1 MQEILIILVVALVVV
16 GPRKL
21 PQLAKGLGKGLQEF
35 RRATD
40 EIKESISQDETF
52 KEFKS
57 AKDSLDQSMAD
68 LDVAEAL
75 DVDFDEILEPKK
87 PKTDMEGRKALLAEI
102 ASEHEE
108 AETAAST
115 EEVAASEAE
124 EQEEEEAAA
133 AQPAEADA
141 SPPPAQAASP
151 EQGLAEEA
159 PPADEEPK
167 PAKQDA

>member
-40 EIKESISQDETF
+40 EIKDSISQDETF
-52 KEFKS
+52 QEFKS
-57 AKDSLDQSMAD
+57 AKDSLDQSMSD
-68 LDVAEAL
+68 LNVAETL

-87 PKTDMEGRKALLAEI
+87 PSTNVEGRKALLEEI
-102 ASEHEE
+102 SREHEE

-124 EQEEEEAAA
+124 EQEEEDAAA
-133 AQPAEADA
+133 AMAP
-141 SPPPAQAASP
+141 
-151 EQGLAEEA
+151 EA
-159 PPADEEPK
+159 PTMGMVL
-167 PAKQDA
+167 